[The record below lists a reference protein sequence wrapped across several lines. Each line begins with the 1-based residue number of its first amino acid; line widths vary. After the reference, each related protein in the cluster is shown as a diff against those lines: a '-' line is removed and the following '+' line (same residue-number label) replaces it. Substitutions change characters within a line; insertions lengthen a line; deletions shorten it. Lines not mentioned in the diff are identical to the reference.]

1 MRGRGG
7 WLLTALMVLAGC
19 ADGEAADAQQVH
31 PGKAHF
37 QDAAS
42 WPAFAPGDVA
52 LRNFHPFRAVY
63 ERVYQDA
70 QGDEIRDHIIITA
83 ERVAWGETP
92 AILVTLVDSGS
103 RDHDDTWAR
112 IQTRV
117 ISERDESL
125 LMQIAPAPGTARDY
139 LIGHTDGGARA
150 TLVEAESGA
159 AQSLPVEFPVPQL
172 GTPGLWLAASMDLE
186 EGQRLAFSAADAPAP
201 SSTLGGRPLQ
211 AVGQEAFSAGP
222 IGDVEA
228 WVVEY
233 PLGMTNGRMMRT
245 FLIDRPPY
253 MVGKRPLDLDSGETT
268 ELGTQRLV
276 AFTPLGPS

>member
-7 WLLTALMVLAGC
+7 LVLTAILVGAGC
-19 ADGEAADAQQVH
+19 GDGAPADAQQVH

-37 QDAAS
+37 GDADT
-42 WPAFAPGDVA
+42 WPAFGPGDVS

-70 QGDEIRDHIIITA
+70 QGDEVRDHIIVTA

-92 AILVTLVDSGS
+92 SILVTLIDSGS
-103 RDHDDTWAR
+103 RDQDDTWAR
-112 IQTRV
+112 IQTR
-117 ISERDESL
+117 IFSETDQSL

-139 LIGHTDGGARA
+139 VIGHMDGGARA
-150 TLVEAESGA
+150 TLVEAESGDA
-159 AQSLPVEFPVPQL
+159 RSLPVEFPVPQL

-186 EGQRLAFSAADAPAP
+186 EGQRIAFSAADAPAP
-201 SSTLGGRPLQ
+201 SSTLGARPYQ
-211 AVGQEAFSAGP
+211 VVGQEGFSAGP
-222 IGDVEA
+222 IGDVQA
-228 WVVEY
+228 WVVAY
-233 PLGMTNGRMMRT
+233 PLGMTNGRMMHT

-253 MVGKRPLDLDSGETT
+253 LVGKRPLDLDSGETT

-276 AFTPLGPS
+276 AFTALGPS